1 MAKIGNKDIK
11 DLSTWD
17 LKELRK
23 LKINVKN
30 RLSSI
35 NSRVKSTKELPAK
48 NMLAGKEAGELD
60 ELLLSIGR
68 AEKALCK

>member
-11 DLSTWD
+11 KLSTWD

-30 RLSSI
+30 RLSSL
-35 NSRVKSTKELPAK
+35 NSKVRSVKDLPAK
-48 NMLAGKEAGELD
+48 NILAGKEIGELN

-68 AEKALCK
+68 AEKVLCK